1 MKHVWKMEKVHELT
15 LIVKFFKW
23 IGFSTTSSNGV
34 AIISENISSISGRA
48 RILPTHTCIKKK
60 ILHNSKH

>member
-1 MKHVWKMEKVHELT
+1 MKPVWKMEKVHELT

-34 AIISENISSISGRA
+34 AIIFSS
-48 RILPTHTCIKKK
+48 
-60 ILHNSKH
+60 N